1 MILDHACAR
10 GGVAPLSQRLRPLVV
25 RTVLNA
31 ARLSPRER
39 VYIVPS
45 LDLVIVRTGE
55 ASLAFDDSIIANAII
70 SGLNPPS

>member
-1 MILDHACAR
+1 
-10 GGVAPLSQRLRPLVV
+10 VV

-45 LDLVIVRTGE
+45 LDLIIVRTGE